1 LEQKPHDP
9 SEYDPRTP
17 ESERLYPGEIDLT
30 GALRQDA
37 ELADVIGD
45 AIGEAEDNNNRLP
58 SWGVRVLARA
68 LANERDDPLSGSL
81 HTFAVTGFVRVNDA
95 LAELKDIHDNSED
108 LQVKEWA
115 VWLGGTLFG
124 LREEAEE
131 AVQQLTSNH
140 RPGARLASLERA
152 DRQAVGH
159 EHPTT
164 TTDARVMAALL
175 AIFLTPGS
183 EMAQFADTNDANPTA
198 IHDELRS
205 IAHLKDDLPM
215 VGEWVV
221 RLERHLAS
229 RTDLSRASPPPA
241 TESEHTTSPSGTVDH
256 SDPRIRRAL
265 QLFGEPFQAYL
276 QRSAND
282 SAGNDPISDFR
293 NAYVGSADSMA
304 EVRTVVRKLLDP
316 SEVADWPVGLADDAV
331 VDWAAGLAWDI
342 VDHDG
347 RLYLFAKR

>member
-1 LEQKPHDP
+1 MEQKPHDP

-17 ESERLYPGEIDLT
+17 ENERLYPGEIDLT

-45 AIGEAEDNNNRLP
+45 AIGEAEENNNQLP
-58 SWGVRVLARA
+58 GWGVRVLARA

-95 LAELKDIHDNSED
+95 LEELKDIHDSSAD
-108 LQVKEWA
+108 LQVREWA

-131 AVQQLTSNH
+131 AVQQLVSSYH
-140 RPGARLASLERA
+140 PGAKLASLERT
-152 DRQAVGH
+152 DRQFVDH
-159 EHPTT
+159 ERPAT

-175 AIFLTPGS
+175 AIFLAPGS
-183 EMAQFADTNDANPTA
+183 EMAQFADTNNANPAA

-205 IAHLKDDLPM
+205 ILHLKDDLPM
-215 VGEWVV
+215 VGEWVM

-229 RTDLSRASPPPA
+229 RVDLGRITSPPEA
-241 TESEHTTSPSGTVDH
+241 ESEHTTSVSDILDLENPS
-256 SDPRIRRAL
+256 IRRAI

-276 QRSAND
+276 QRSANV
-282 SAGNDPISDFR
+282 SAGDDPISDFR
-293 NAYVGSADSMA
+293 DAYIGSADSMA
-304 EVRTVVRKLLDP
+304 EVRTVVRKLVDP

-342 VDHDG
+342 VEHDG